1 MALNP
6 DRANAPDKQP
16 EIEGAFFVHAAL
28 QRFASEV
35 PEAANNIYFQQAM
48 QEAAAGYQT
57 AMAK

>member
-6 DRANAPDKQP
+6 DRANVPVNQP

-28 QRFASEV
+28 QRYASEV
-35 PEAANNIYFQQAM
+35 PQAAENTYFQQAM
-48 QEAAAGYQT
+48 QEAAAGYQD